1 MSENVII
8 ENKMGTMP
16 EGKLILNVSL
26 PVIASMLVQACYNI
40 RDSVF
45 VAKIGENALT
55 AVSLA
60 FTIQILLIAL
70 AAGTGTGMGTLIS
83 QSLGEKNAKKV
94 KAVSANGAMLFVISY
109 VVILLV
115 GIFAVKPFYM
125 AQLKGNDIEIVEMG
139 ISYLSIVC
147 ICSFGIF
154 LQMYFERCLLSSG
167 KSVYAMITQM
177 TGTVIN
183 LVLDPILIFGLLGA
197 PKLGVAGAAV
207 ATVAG
212 QIVSGI
218 MACIFNQKFNPE
230 VFVSLKGFSPNKEI
244 IKGIYK
250 VGVPSIAM
258 QAVGSIMNFG
268 MNMLFMSIS
277 STMAAV
283 FGGFY
288 RVESLFI
295 MPIIG
300 LNGGMTP
307 IMSYNYGAGNKK
319 RIINTLKWGHLWGF
333 VLMFAAF
340 FVMTFF
346 PRALLSLFT
355 PSEEMIR
362 IGVPAFRIIGIHY
375 IFTSYGIV
383 SGALFQSVKKAHYTL
398 IDSAARQV
406 LLLLPLAYILNW
418 MFGPDAIWYS
428 FIISEIGAALI
439 AFIYVKKI
447 KRDIFAK
454 MPD

>member
-1 MSENVII
+1 
-8 ENKMGTMP
+8 MGTMP
-16 EGKLILNVSL
+16 EGRLILNVSL

-40 RDSVF
+40 VDSVF

-60 FTIQILLIAL
+60 FTIQLIAIAL
-70 AAGTGTGMGTLIS
+70 GAGTGTGMGTLIS
-83 QSLGEKNAKKV
+83 QSLGEKNPKKV
-94 KAVSANGAMLFVISY
+94 KAVAANGALLFFLSY
-109 VVILLV
+109 IAIMLV
-115 GIFAVKPFYM
+115 GVFAVKPFYM
-125 AQLKGNDIEIVEMG
+125 TQLKGNDVEIFEMG
-139 ISYLSIVC
+139 VSYLSIVC

-154 LQMYFERCLLSSG
+154 LQVYFERCLLSSG

-177 TGTVIN
+177 SGTVVN

-197 PKLGVAGAAV
+197 PKLGVTGAAI

-212 QIVSGI
+212 QFTGGV
-218 MACIFNQKFNPE
+218 MAMIFNQKFNHE
-230 VFVSLKGFSPNKEI
+230 VHVSLKGFKPSGEL
-244 IKGIYK
+244 IKAIYK

-258 QAVGSIMNFG
+258 QMVGSIMNFG
-268 MNMLFMSIS
+268 MNMLFMGIS

-333 VLMFAAF
+333 VLMFTAF
-340 FVMTFF
+340 VVMTFF
-346 PRALLSLFT
+346 PKALLSLFS
-355 PSEEMIR
+355 PSEEMLR
-362 IGVPAFRIIGIHY
+362 IGIPAFRLIGIHY
-375 IFTSYGIV
+375 IFASYGIV

-406 LLLLPLAYILNW
+406 LLLLPLSYILNW
-418 MFGPDAIWYS
+418 IFGPEAIWYS
-428 FIISEIGAALI
+428 FIISEIGAMVI
-439 AFIYVKKI
+439 AFIYVQIIKKTV
-447 KRDIFAK
+447 FAQ